1 MSDADLKVLLV
12 DDDADCR
19 DFLSMAMDMQGITLQ
34 TAASA
39 EEGILCLKNGP
50 WSVIISDIN
59 LPGMDGEQFI
69 KIIRQQCGQIPVIVI
84 TGDTNMDTPETIAK
98 IGAQACIT
106 KPIDDMQLA
115 ETLRKLAGKS

>member
-1 MSDADLKVLLV
+1 MDDSDLKILLV

-19 DFLSMAMDMQGITLQ
+19 EFLTMAMDLQGITIQ
-34 TAASA
+34 CAASA
-39 EEGILCLKNGP
+39 EEGITKLKNGP

-69 KIIRQQCGQIPVIVI
+69 RIIRQQCGQVPVIVI
-84 TGDTNMDTPETIAK
+84 TGDTNMDTPEIIAK

-115 ETLRKLAGKS
+115 DTLRKLAAG